1 MNQVAK
7 RRASVAVVEGKALA
21 DESASVH
28 RLNVVL
34 AEPFGPVGTHA
45 DETRHEQAR
54 NEPEGNHCCFFV
66 VDVQPQFVERPV
78 FEHLGI
84 RCAFHSPFQKNG
96 VFESASWD
104 LWRSSVAHVRHARQ
118 PTHTQLNTSNV

>member
-1 MNQVAK
+1 MDQVAE
-7 RRASVAVVEGKALA
+7 RRASVAVVGGKALA
-21 DESASVH
+21 DESACVH
-28 RLNVVL
+28 RLNIVL

-45 DETRHEQAR
+45 DEARHEQAG
-54 NEPEGNHCCFFV
+54 NESEANHCCFFV

-104 LWRSSVAHVRHARQ
+104 LWRSSVVRVPRVRQ
-118 PTHTQLNTSNV
+118 PAHAQFNTSNV